1 MIMEQIVSITS
12 QGQLTIP
19 KEILR
24 SFGISGGVKAV
35 IKREDELI
43 IVEPKSDFWSLS
55 GSLKSAVSLND
66 RELKE
71 ARNQFA
77 KKWPKR

>member
-1 MIMEQIVSITS
+1 MEQIVSITS

-19 KEILR
+19 KEILQ
-24 SFGISGGVKAV
+24 SFGISSGVKAM
-35 IKREDELI
+35 IKKQDKLI

-55 GSLKSAVSLND
+55 GSLKSAVALSD
-66 RELKE
+66 QELKE

-77 KKWPKR
+77 EKWPKR